1 LSTLL
6 ISLCGKYSY
15 LLKVDYQNGN
25 KFIVDNLKYATVDS
39 LNSLLEKN
47 NLNSKISSYEIKSDV
62 DEMNKKNIF
71 IVSDE
76 VQETLLKLP
85 HF

>member
-6 ISLCGKYSY
+6 ISLCDKNSY